1 MASKSN
7 NKLARYKQTQDA
19 DTMREPS
26 RKGVLMSL
34 LKHPLP
40 LVAKTENQA
49 HFMEA
54 LQDKKKTHVFASG
67 CAGTG
72 KTFLALIAALNL
84 LREGDNEFEEIII
97 LKSVKE
103 LEGESIGFLPG
114 DKDEKLQYVY
124 MSYYMQLERILK
136 KEIFDE
142 LKTKEFI
149 KILPIGAIRGFSIS
163 KKSIVIVD
171 ETQNLSED
179 NTYTVLT
186 RMEAKA
192 KLIVIG
198 DVYQRDR
205 TDDNDNGLVFAIR
218 MMKKMKDK
226 LSGSPLGDAI
236 SITEFTKEDSVR
248 SPFIQHLQGLYEEH
262 LEDKDCQHAIELRQ
276 RKQARVEAQQ
286 QRVNVEVIN
295 SLTRSTAS
303 ENKPGFFSFL
313 RS

>member
-7 NKLARYKQTQDA
+7 KPLARYKRNNELDW
-19 DTMREPS
+19 MPEPS

-54 LQDKKKTHVFASG
+54 LQDKAKTHVLASG

-84 LREGDNEFEEIII
+84 LRQGDNEFEEIII

-163 KKSIVIVD
+163 KNSIVIVD

-179 NTYTVLT
+179 NTYTVMT

-198 DVYQRDR
+198 DVFQRDR
-205 TDDNDNGLVFAIR
+205 TDDNDNGLVFAVD
-218 MMKKMKDK
+218 MMKKMKAK
-226 LSGSPLGDAI
+226 LAGTPMGDAI

-248 SPFIQHLQGLYEEH
+248 SPFIQHLQGLYEDH
-262 LEDKDCQHAIELRQ
+262 LNVRQETADILKRQ
-276 RKQARVEAQQ
+276 REKSRSEKAT
-286 QRVNVEVIN
+286 VNVEVTNTLDAQKSI
-295 SLTRSTAS
+295 RKAS
-303 ENKPGFFSFL
+303 GLFSFL

>member
-1 MASKSN
+1 
-7 NKLARYKQTQDA
+7 
-19 DTMREPS
+19 
-26 RKGVLMSL
+26 MSL
-34 LKHPLP
+34 LKHALP
-40 LVAKTENQA
+40 LVPKTENQA
-49 HFMEA
+49 LFMEA
-54 LQDKKKTHVFASG
+54 LQDKKKTHVVASG

-136 KEIFDE
+136 KEIFEE
-142 LKTKEFI
+142 LRNKEFI

-179 NTYTVLT
+179 NTYTVMT
-186 RMEAKA
+186 RMEAKS

-198 DVYQRDR
+198 DVFQRDR
-205 TDDNDNGLVFAIR
+205 TDDADNGLVFAVR
-218 MMKKMKDK
+218 LMKKLKAK
-226 LSGSPLGDAI
+226 LEGNPMADAI

-248 SPFIQHLQGLYEEH
+248 SPFIQHMQGLYEEH
-262 LEDKDCQHAIELRQ
+262 LEEKDCQHAIERRQ
-276 RKQARVEAQQ
+276 RKQARIELTTQKST
-286 QRVNVEVIN
+286 EVTN
-295 SLTRSTAS
+295 TTV
-303 ENKPGFFSFL
+303 KQTTKKGFFGFL
-313 RS
+313 QG